1 MATAG
6 QVNKGGID
14 PAMPIKLGS
23 TVFHSGGVPPVATTT
38 GTDTTPVTTETYI
51 SEIFVPHNVTVTG
64 AAILNGSAVAG
75 NVTIHLYDANGKPVI
90 STASTA
96 QSGTAAY
103 QKIAFSATK
112 KLVGPAR
119 YFIGLQCNNTL
130 ARFRSHPLGNFI
142 AGKKTGETYGTATA
156 ITTSTFTAD
165 LGPIADLYV

>member
-6 QVNKGGID
+6 KVNKGGIS
-14 PAMPIKLGS
+14 PAFPTQLGA
-23 TVFHSGGVPPVATTT
+23 TAFHSGGSAPAAATT

-51 SEIFVPHNVTVTG
+51 VEVFVPHNFKSTG

-75 NVTIHLYDANGKPVI
+75 NVTIHLYDANGQPMI

-103 QKIAFSATK
+103 QKVPWSATID
-112 KLVGPAR
+112 LPGPAR
-119 YFIGLQCNNTL
+119 YFIGLQCNNTS

-142 AGKKTGETYGTATA
+142 AGKKTSETYGTATA

-165 LGPIADLYV
+165 LGPISDLY